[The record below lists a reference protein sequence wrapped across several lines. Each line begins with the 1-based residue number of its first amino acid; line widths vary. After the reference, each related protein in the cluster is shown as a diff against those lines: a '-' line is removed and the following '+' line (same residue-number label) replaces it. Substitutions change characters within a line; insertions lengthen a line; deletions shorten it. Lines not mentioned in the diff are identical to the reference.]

1 MALGLSVPELPHLVV
16 AEERCKRHCGVMC
29 PTSCLSCVVQEKMKR
44 MSPADRE
51 KYQAKKDK
59 LERERRARKMGK
71 TVFR

>member
-1 MALGLSVPELPHLVV
+1 
-16 AEERCKRHCGVMC
+16 MC
-29 PTSCLSCVVQEKMKR
+29 PASCLSCVVQEKMKR